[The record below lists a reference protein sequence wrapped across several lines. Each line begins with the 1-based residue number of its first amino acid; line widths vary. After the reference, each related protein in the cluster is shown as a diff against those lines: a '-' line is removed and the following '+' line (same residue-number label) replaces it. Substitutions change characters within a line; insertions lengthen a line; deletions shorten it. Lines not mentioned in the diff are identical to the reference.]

1 MVIAL
6 RIKLR
11 FGLTPKLEPGSQD
24 QSGVK
29 ILRIILIENLCRRKE
44 KDMVAVTLQELI
56 SVLWHRR

>member
-1 MVIAL
+1 MVTAL

-24 QSGVK
+24 QFGVK
-29 ILRIILIENLCRRKE
+29 ILRIVLIENLNRRKE

-56 SVLWHRR
+56 SVLRGRR

>member
-1 MVIAL
+1 MTAL

-24 QSGVK
+24 QFGVK
-29 ILRIILIENLCRRKE
+29 ILRIVLIENLNRRKE

-56 SVLWHRR
+56 SVLRGRR

>member
-1 MVIAL
+1 MTAL

-24 QSGVK
+24 QFGVK
-29 ILRIILIENLCRRKE
+29 ILRIILIENLNRRKE

-56 SVLWHRR
+56 SVLRGRR